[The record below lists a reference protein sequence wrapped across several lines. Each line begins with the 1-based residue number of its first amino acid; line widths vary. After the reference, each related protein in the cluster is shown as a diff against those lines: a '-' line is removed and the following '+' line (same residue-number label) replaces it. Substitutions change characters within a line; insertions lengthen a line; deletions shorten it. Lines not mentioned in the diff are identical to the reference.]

1 MKSLKVLDLTLRD
14 GGCVNDFNFGQP
26 YMDKIITALE
36 NSGID
41 IIEVGYIDEK
51 DGSEKGRTKY
61 CNEQVISKYFMKKKK
76 ANVTY
81 VAMIDY
87 AKFNPDN
94 LQPCSQNSIDG
105 IRVAF
110 HKKDRFNMITF
121 ARKIIEKG

>member
-76 ANVTY
+76 L
-81 VAMIDY
+81 M
-87 AKFNPDN
+87 
-94 LQPCSQNSIDG
+94 
-105 IRVAF
+105 
-110 HKKDRFNMITF
+110 
-121 ARKIIEKG
+121 